1 MRKYYRGLC
10 GILAGCLMAFVPSLN
25 VRAEMPGYIRAATYT
40 SDAWVANFWNT
51 ESDHMEEELAQIA
64 ADGFNTIIL
73 VIPWREFQ
81 PSVMPLTYNPYAF
94 EKLDQVMEAAQK
106 QGLSVMFRLGYTWD
120 YYEDEG
126 SVYRFRELLRSD
138 AVRNGW
144 LAYAGRIY
152 ETGSRYSNFCGGFM
166 TWEDFWNY
174 AEDAGNFGRR
184 DNSRKEAKQIGFQ
197 DYLKE
202 RYTLSEL
209 NEIFQPAVAFSSYEE
224 VYIPGRSDHAYR
236 LFYEF
241 YDAYLS
247 ELLADTQ
254 KCFPGLSM
262 EVRLDGDQVPDADG
276 EGMMRVNHY
285 DTFACGD
292 ADYTALMY
300 SVSMGRAAGQ
310 TVLVH
315 EAFRTMGEQLA
326 QVKAH
331 NGGKPI
337 ID

>member
-1 MRKYYRGLC
+1 
-10 GILAGCLMAFVPSLN
+10 
-25 VRAEMPGYIRAATYT
+25 
-40 SDAWVANFWNT
+40 
-51 ESDHMEEELAQIA
+51 
-64 ADGFNTIIL
+64 
-73 VIPWREFQ
+73 
-81 PSVMPLTYNPYAF
+81 
-94 EKLDQVMEAAQK
+94 
-106 QGLSVMFRLGYTWD
+106 
-120 YYEDEG
+120 
-126 SVYRFRELLRSD
+126 
-138 AVRNGW
+138 
-144 LAYAGRIY
+144 
-152 ETGSRYSNFCGGFM
+152 M

-247 ELLADTQ
+247 ELLADAQ

-300 SVSMGRAAGQ
+300 SVSMVRAAGP
-310 TVLVH
+310 TVLDHV
-315 EAFRTMGEQLA
+315 AFRTL
-326 QVKAH
+326 
-331 NGGKPI
+331 
-337 ID
+337 

>member
-1 MRKYYRGLC
+1 MKMRKYYRGLC

-254 KCFPGLSM
+254 KCFPGFSM
-262 EVRLDGDQVPDADG
+262 EVRLD
-276 EGMMRVNHY
+276 
-285 DTFACGD
+285 
-292 ADYTALMY
+292 
-300 SVSMGRAAGQ
+300 
-310 TVLVH
+310 
-315 EAFRTMGEQLA
+315 
-326 QVKAH
+326 
-331 NGGKPI
+331 
-337 ID
+337 